1 MTPDFTCPT
10 LPALDKKKD
19 LIVQNNELFSGM
31 RPEERDPDLTQLE
44 IEISSTSISSSQN
57 LKKRQLVTINDNS
70 DIHSIQVNDLGCA
83 FSDENE

>member
-1 MTPDFTCPT
+1 MPDITCIRQ
-10 LPALDKKKD
+10 KKD